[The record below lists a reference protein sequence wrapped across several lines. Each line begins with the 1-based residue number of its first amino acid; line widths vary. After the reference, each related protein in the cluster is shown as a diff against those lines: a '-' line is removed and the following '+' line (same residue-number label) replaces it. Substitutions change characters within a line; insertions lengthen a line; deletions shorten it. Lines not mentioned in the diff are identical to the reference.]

1 MTICKNLKNS
11 YPLCPNFPFSCFRLN
26 SEDIWYLLSG
36 HQSWCEPSL
45 QICYQPV
52 WLGRID
58 RWILL
63 RPISYGTLSRYS
75 SLFLFWQPA
84 CNHKHS
90 KQFKTFVS
98 INADISIMTVSYINS
113 NKEQP
118 LSPEIKTLPYW
129 MCWLQFAIFNVRQ
142 TRGRFPRGTSLEETQ
157 NELLKRQKYIWT
169 LKTKRFQHNHFQG
182 HHHLSWWWSNVE
194 SVWLFFF

>member
-52 WLGRID
+52 WLGRI
-58 RWILL
+58 
-63 RPISYGTLSRYS
+63 
-75 SLFLFWQPA
+75 
-84 CNHKHS
+84 NHKHS

-113 NKEQP
+113 KKEQP

-157 NELLKRQKYIWT
+157 NELLKRQKHIWT

-182 HHHLSWWWSNVE
+182 RHHLSWWWSNVE
-194 SVWLFFF
+194 NVWLFFC